1 MFLDSVWLCISS
13 DFSLLFVPYLYLIV
27 YLYIRYK
34 SGEIMKRFETKWY
47 IMNHIPATWKPEII
61 MSSNIKVQRICQHC
75 GNEFTAKTTVT
86 KYCGDNCAKRAYKK
100 RKKEEKIGAS
110 NKETIEIV
118 AQPIRAIQEKDFL
131 SLDEAAKLLS
141 VSRTTLYRMRK
152 DGAIQFAVIGKKK
165 VISRKSI
172 DQLFNPTPWKSH
184 FVKRKYPKEWLVCT

>member
-1 MFLDSVWLCISS
+1 
-13 DFSLLFVPYLYLIV
+13 
-27 YLYIRYK
+27 
-34 SGEIMKRFETKWY
+34 
-47 IMNHIPATWKPEII
+47 

-75 GNEFTAKTTVT
+75 GNEFTARTTVT

-100 RKKEEKIGAS
+100 RKKEEKISVS
-110 NKETIEIV
+110 NQETQEII
-118 AQPIRAIQEKDFL
+118 AQPIKAIQEKDFL

-172 DQLFNPTPWKSH
+172 DQLFNPTKS
-184 FVKRKYPKEWLVCT
+184 